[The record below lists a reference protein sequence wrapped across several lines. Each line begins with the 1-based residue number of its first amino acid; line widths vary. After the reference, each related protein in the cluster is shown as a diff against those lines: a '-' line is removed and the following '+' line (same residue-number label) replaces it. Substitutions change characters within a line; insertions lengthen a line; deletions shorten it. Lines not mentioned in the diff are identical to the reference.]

1 LSQVVN
7 SIGVCGGSFDPVHF
21 GHLRTALEVR
31 HQLGLEQLRF
41 IPAGNPPH
49 KEGPRVSA
57 ADRVNMLEL
66 AIAGCPGVV
75 IDQRETQRQKPSYT
89 IDTLLELQQ
98 ELPQASLTL
107 IIGTDQFSVFDT
119 WHRWQDLLKI
129 AQVAVMERPGELLSD
144 VAKELLQGEFS
155 SKITLCPVTQLDISS
170 TRIRKDWRA
179 GTDIRF
185 LVPYAVRQY
194 IIEHELY
201 TGSTH

>member
-1 LSQVVN
+1 VWPPFVAPP
-7 SIGVCGGSFDPVHF
+7 F
-21 GHLRTALEVR
+21 ALEVR

-57 ADRVNMLEL
+57 TDRVKMLEL
-66 AIAGCPGVV
+66 ATAGIPNVV
-75 IDQRETQRQKPSYT
+75 IDQRETLRQKPSYT

-119 WHRWQDLLKI
+119 WHRWQDLLQV
-129 AQVAVMERPGELLSD
+129 AHVAVMERPGESLSEF
-144 VAKELLQGEFS
+144 ARQLMQGEHT

-170 TRIRKDWRA
+170 TRIRNDCRV

-185 LVPYAVRQY
+185 LIPYVVRQY
-194 IIEHELY
+194 IIEHKLY
-201 TGSTH
+201 TGLTH

>member
-1 LSQVVN
+1 MS

-31 HQLGLEQLRF
+31 QQLGLEQLRF

-57 ADRVNMLEL
+57 TDRVNMLEL
-66 AIAGCPGVV
+66 AIGGSPSVV
-75 IDQRETQRQKPSYT
+75 IDERETQRLKPSYT

-119 WHRWQDLLKI
+119 WHRWQDLLQV
-129 AQVAVMERPGELLSD
+129 AHVAVMERPGELLLS
-144 VAKELLQGEFS
+144 L
-155 SKITLCPVTQLDISS
+155 IHI
-170 TRIRKDWRA
+170 
-179 GTDIRF
+179 
-185 LVPYAVRQY
+185 
-194 IIEHELY
+194 
-201 TGSTH
+201 

>member
-1 LSQVVN
+1 MS

-31 HQLGLEQLRF
+31 QQLGLEQLRF

-57 ADRVNMLEL
+57 TDRVNMLEL
-66 AIAGCPGVV
+66 AIGGSPSVV
-75 IDQRETQRQKPSYT
+75 IDERETQRLKPSYT

-119 WHRWQDLLKI
+119 WHRWQDLLQV
-129 AQVAVMERPGELLSD
+129 AHVAVMERPGELLSGFASD
-144 VAKELLQGEFS
+144 LLQGEYA

-194 IIEHELY
+194 IIEHNLY

>member
-1 LSQVVN
+1 MSKAAR

-21 GHLRTALEVR
+21 GHLRTAFEVR
-31 HQLGLEQLRF
+31 QQLGLEQLRF

-57 ADRVNMLEL
+57 TDRVNMLEL
-66 AIAGCPGVV
+66 AIGGSPSVV
-75 IDQRETQRQKPSYT
+75 IDERETQRLKPSYT

-119 WHRWQDLLKI
+119 WHRWQDLL
-129 AQVAVMERPGELLSD
+129 QVAHLAVMERPGELLSGFAND
-144 VAKELLQGEFS
+144 LLQGEYA

-194 IIEHELY
+194 IIEHNLY

>member
-1 LSQVVN
+1 MS

-21 GHLRTALEVR
+21 GHLRTAVEVR
-31 HQLGLEQLRF
+31 QQLGLEQLRF

-49 KEGPRVSA
+49 KEGPSVSA
-57 ADRVNMLEL
+57 TDRVNMLEL
-66 AIAGCPGVV
+66 AIGGSPSVV
-75 IDQRETQRQKPSYT
+75 IDERETQRLKPSYT

-119 WHRWQDLLKI
+119 WHRWQDLLQT
-129 AQVAVMERPGELLSD
+129 AHVAVMERPGELLS
-144 VAKELLQGEFS
+144 AFANQLLQGQYA

-194 IIEHELY
+194 IIEHKLY